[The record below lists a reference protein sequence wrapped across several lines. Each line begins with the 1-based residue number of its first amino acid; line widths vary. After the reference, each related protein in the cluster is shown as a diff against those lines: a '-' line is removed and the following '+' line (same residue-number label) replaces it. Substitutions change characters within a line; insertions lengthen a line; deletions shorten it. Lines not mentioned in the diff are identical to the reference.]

1 MPVVKKNH
9 KYFLTKFKNA
19 KKNQPLNLFLY
30 VKTKYFCITLNK
42 V

>member
-19 KKNQPLNLFLY
+19 KKKPTIKPLS
-30 VKTKYFCITLNK
+30 VC
-42 V
+42 